1 MMMKGNLD
9 LGLGFNNNMVN
20 RSSWL
25 NSEVRFVHAVTA
37 GGSVNFLLAVLGWYL
52 VVLGQ

>member
-1 MMMKGNLD
+1 MAHLHQGNTVMMKGNLD

-37 GGSVNFLLAVLGWYL
+37 GGSVKFLP
-52 VVLGQ
+52 VV